1 MNELGIFLNAKELS
15 RTLGIS
21 RSGLFQLVRRGELPA
36 GVKLGH
42 SRRWQVSE
50 VRDWLQAQAKT
61 QKGEMRA

>member
-50 VRDWLQAQAKT
+50 LKSFLESK
-61 QKGEMRA
+61 KGEFGA